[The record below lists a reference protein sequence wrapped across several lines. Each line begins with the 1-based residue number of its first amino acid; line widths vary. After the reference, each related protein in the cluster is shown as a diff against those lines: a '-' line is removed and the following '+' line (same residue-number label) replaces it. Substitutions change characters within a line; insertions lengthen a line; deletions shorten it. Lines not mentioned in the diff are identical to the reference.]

1 MLIIHNL
8 GGNGEMDKTLVCCA
22 GGQGSIP
29 AVDKVA
35 SQNI

>member
-1 MLIIHNL
+1 MLIEHNP
-8 GGNGEMDKTLVCCA
+8 GGNGEMDEALVCCA

-35 SQNI
+35 SPNI